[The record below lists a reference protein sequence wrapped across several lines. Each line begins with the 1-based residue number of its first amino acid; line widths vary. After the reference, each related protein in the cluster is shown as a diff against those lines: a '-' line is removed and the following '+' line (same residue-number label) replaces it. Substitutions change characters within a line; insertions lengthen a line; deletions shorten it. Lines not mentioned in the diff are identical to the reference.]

1 MKRIWVILA
10 VSTLVLTACGGEAE
24 PTMSAAD
31 VQGTAMAV
39 ALTMVAGTQAAIP
52 TATPLPPVEAPTAT
66 PFPTNTVAPLV
77 LASPTLEQ
85 AVVPLPTNTPVSASG
100 SGNDPCNQPL
110 TSWDGDSAQIR
121 LQNNTKP
128 KGVITASLFFTTE
141 FGQCGYIGTQFTNN
155 VTLTVP
161 VGTFSAGAFVD
172 GPKDFKIFGGGT
184 ITRPGNYS
192 LWFENESIILKAGCS
207 PDC

>member
-66 PFPTNTVAPLV
+66 PFPTNTVAPLGE
-77 LASPTLEQ
+77 T
-85 AVVPLPTNTPVSASG
+85 
-100 SGNDPCNQPL
+100 
-110 TSWDGDSAQIR
+110 
-121 LQNNTKP
+121 
-128 KGVITASLFFTTE
+128 
-141 FGQCGYIGTQFTNN
+141 
-155 VTLTVP
+155 
-161 VGTFSAGAFVD
+161 
-172 GPKDFKIFGGGT
+172 
-184 ITRPGNYS
+184 
-192 LWFENESIILKAGCS
+192 LKAGAPKIAEEIALS
-207 PDC
+207 GKPVEYLVVQKSGGTG